1 MSTPAGP
8 VDPAAPADPGLPAER
23 TSLAWRRT
31 AISVA
36 VGSLVAL
43 KVLPP
48 SLGALGYAL
57 AVLGL
62 LWCLDL
68 TLTARRRYD
77 EGRRHLRGDGV
88 PPPHA
93 PSIART
99 AVIATLV
106 GVAAIA
112 CVIVMAVAR

>member
-1 MSTPAGP
+1 MSVPT
-8 VDPAAPADPGLPAER
+8 DPGLPSDPGLPAER

-36 VGSLVAL
+36 VGSLVSL

-48 SLGALGYAL
+48 SLGALGYAF

-62 LWCLDL
+62 LWSLDL
-68 TLTARRRYD
+68 TLTARRRYE
-77 EGRRHLRGDGV
+77 EGTRHLRGDAS
-88 PPPHA
+88 PRPHA

-99 AVIATLV
+99 ALVATTV
-106 GVAAIA
+106 GVAALA
-112 CVIVMAVAR
+112 CVLVIAAR